1 MIYNMDSLDVPAGK
15 VDWKYAHRM
24 LGVFTPKELE
34 EQTTIPYFVQMP
46 QSIRFCKIE
55 KYSRYLF
62 ATFYIPGKE
71 TDRKHVSIACYV
83 FQDNLIFIDRSEYS
97 KELLLHL
104 IEGTEQKSYK
114 PDMLLYLFMD
124 LMLDKDLEQLEL
136 LEDKLS
142 GLENAALK
150 AEMKNFNQMMM
161 RVKKEILH
169 LYRYYGQLLNMG
181 EKMMELELF
190 TSETKEAFRLL
201 LSRITRFQDETKMFR
216 EYAVQVREVYQSQ
229 IDIRQNNIM
238 KILTIVTT
246 IFFPLSVIAG
256 WYGMN
261 FAHMPELNSLYGYPA
276 VIIASVAA
284 LIGEIWLLKKKKF
297 W

>member
-1 MIYNMDSLDVPAGK
+1 
-15 VDWKYAHRM
+15 
-24 LGVFTPKELE
+24 
-34 EQTTIPYFVQMP
+34 
-46 QSIRFCKIE
+46 
-55 KYSRYLF
+55 
-62 ATFYIPGKE
+62 
-71 TDRKHVSIACYV
+71 
-83 FQDNLIFIDRSEYS
+83 
-97 KELLLHL
+97 
-104 IEGTEQKSYK
+104 
-114 PDMLLYLFMD
+114 MD
-124 LMLDKDLEQLEL
+124 LMLDKDLEQLEHM
-136 LEDKLS
+136 EDKLS
-142 GLENAALK
+142 GLENAALDG
-150 AEMKNFNQMMM
+150 EMKNFNQMMM
-161 RVKKEILH
+161 KVKKEILH

-181 EKMMELELF
+181 EKMMELEIF
-190 TSETKEAFRLL
+190 TNETKEAFRLL

-261 FAHMPELNSLYGYPA
+261 FVHMPELSSLYGYPA
-276 VIIASVAA
+276 VIIVSVVA